1 MSCQAK
7 AALKRPQSKRS
18 ALRRVS
24 AFFVFSAVKLALSET
39 YLSSPSSIRTRRL
52 HSLTAADSCG
62 GGKSLYLSDM
72 KFRVHVE
79 ADEDG
84 VFVAECPTLPGCISQ
99 GETREAALHNIKDA
113 IAGYIFSL
121 EKHGE
126 AVPLPV
132 NEEVVEVPA

>member
-1 MSCQAK
+1 MPIFSPC
-7 AALKRPQSKRS
+7 RPSQII
-18 ALRRVS
+18 LRRME
-24 AFFVFSAVKLALSET
+24 LRHLR
-39 YLSSPSSIRTRRL
+39 YCG
-52 HSLTAADSCG
+52 SCRS
-62 GGKSLYLSDM
+62 GKSLYLNGM

-99 GETREAALHNIKDA
+99 GDTREAALNNIKDA
-113 IAGYIFSL
+113 IAGYLFSL

-126 AVPLPV
+126 AVPLPM